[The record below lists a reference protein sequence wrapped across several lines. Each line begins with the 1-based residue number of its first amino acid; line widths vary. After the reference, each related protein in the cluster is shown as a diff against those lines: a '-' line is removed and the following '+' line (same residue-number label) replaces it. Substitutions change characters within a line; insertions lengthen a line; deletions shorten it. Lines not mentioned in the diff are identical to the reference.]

1 MQLISQDTI
10 IVYFNCR
17 YLCIFPERTTL
28 AFPELALNF
37 PNSCHIRL
45 VKVQKRLLRYVRYI
59 VKSSIKRHQ
68 IFKINIRIVL
78 CHFLTRV
85 DWLRADFNF
94 WECESTIIVVVLLM
108 GNYPCAFVSRIELH
122 KRDLRFEKRFKI
134 DI

>member
-1 MQLISQDTI
+1 MPLISQDTI
-10 IVYFNCR
+10 IFCFNCR

-28 AFPELALNF
+28 AFPELALDF

-45 VKVQKRLLRYVRYI
+45 VQVRERFLRYVRYI

-78 CHFLTRV
+78 CHFLTGV

-94 WECESTIIVVVLLM
+94 RECESTIIVVVLLM
-108 GNYPCAFVSRIELH
+108 RNYSYAFVNGIELH
-122 KRDLRFEKRFKI
+122 KRDLRFKKRFKI
-134 DI
+134 DF